1 VDENR
6 NLENRKESE
15 KMIDEFALA
24 KAAAERLIALR
35 GGPRFD
41 GKKWQGQTGPAHA
54 AATAREVVRV
64 VLDEAAEITN
74 DLDDAARLKTAT
86 RLDAVLRVVKSFPAL
101 TIEGG
106 E

>member
-1 VDENR
+1 
-6 NLENRKESE
+6 
-15 KMIDEFALA
+15 MIDEFALA

-41 GKKWQGQTGPAHA
+41 GKTWQDQTGPAHA
-54 AATAREVVRV
+54 AATAREVVRA
-64 VLDEAAEITN
+64 VLDEAAEISN

-101 TIEGG
+101 TIEDGG
-106 E
+106 